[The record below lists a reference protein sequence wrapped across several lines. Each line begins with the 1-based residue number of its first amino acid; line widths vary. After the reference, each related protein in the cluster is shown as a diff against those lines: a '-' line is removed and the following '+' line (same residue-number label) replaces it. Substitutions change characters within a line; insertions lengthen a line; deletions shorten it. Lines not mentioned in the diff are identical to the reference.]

1 MKAAVLREVG
11 KPLQIEDVQI
21 NKPGPREVL
30 VRTKAA
36 GLCHSDLHFMEGSY
50 PHPLP
55 AVLGHESAGVV
66 EAVGSEVRT
75 VKPGDHV
82 ITCLSA
88 YCGHCESCLT
98 GRLSLCV
105 SPETKRDSGDEPR
118 LTQNGAPLP
127 QFLNLSSFAEYML
140 IHEHACVSIRK
151 DMPLDRAALIGCS
164 VMTGVGAAIH
174 TSGVRPG
181 ETVAV
186 IGCGGV
192 GLSAINGAAIAGAG
206 RIIAV
211 DMFGSKDNLARE
223 FGATDF
229 IDASKTDAVKEVLEM
244 TRGGVHHAFEA
255 IGLSKTAEQAFNM
268 LRRGGTA
275 NIIGMIP
282 IGQNVTLPGAAF
294 LGEKRIQGSLM
305 GSNRFPV
312 DMPRLV
318 DFYMSGKLK
327 LDEMISQR
335 IRLDQVNEGFADM
348 KKGGLAT
355 DPFPEPDQ
363 GLASWRGPSSGAVQI
378 RSSAFSGGRQTATPR
393 GPSTTGRSTRMGSRT
408 MAAASWSSVT
418 PVPVRPRASAD
429 VPRWRR
435 NARRGSPARAAS
447 DFSWASVQPALRYST
462 TLGSTPLSR
471 SRARVLREVPQA
483 GLW

>member
-11 KPLQIEDVQI
+11 KPLQIEQVQI
-21 NKPGPREVL
+21 NKPGPHEVL
-30 VRTKAA
+30 IRTKAA

-66 EAVGSEVRT
+66 EAVGVEVRT
-75 VKPGDHV
+75 VKVGDHV

-88 YCGHCESCLT
+88 FCGHCESCFT
-98 GRLSLCV
+98 GHLSLCV
-105 SPETKRDSGDEPR
+105 SPETKRGPDDEPR
-118 LTQNGAPLP
+118 LTTTAGPMMQY
-127 QFLNLSSFAEYML
+127 LNLSSFAEFML

-174 TSGVRPG
+174 TSNVRPG

-192 GLSAINGAAIAGAG
+192 GLAAINGAAIAGAG
-206 RIIAV
+206 RIIAI
-211 DMFGSKDNLARE
+211 DMVSSKGNLASE

-229 IDASKTDAVKEVLEM
+229 IDASQTDAVKEVLEM
-244 TRGGVHHAFEA
+244 TKGGVHHAFEA
-255 IGLSKTAEQAFNM
+255 IGLSKTAEQAFAM

-282 IGQNVTLPGAAF
+282 VGQTITLPGAAF
-294 LGEKRIQGSLM
+294 LGEKKLQGSLM

-318 DFYMSGKLK
+318 DMYMAGKLK
-327 LDEMISQR
+327 LDQMISQR
-335 IRLDQVNEGFADM
+335 IKLEEVNEGFADM
-348 KKGGLAT
+348 KKGELA
-355 DPFPEPDQ
+355 
-363 GLASWRGPSSGAVQI
+363 
-378 RSSAFSGGRQTATPR
+378 RSVIIF
-393 GPSTTGRSTRMGSRT
+393 
-408 MAAASWSSVT
+408 
-418 PVPVRPRASAD
+418 D
-429 VPRWRR
+429 
-435 NARRGSPARAAS
+435 
-447 DFSWASVQPALRYST
+447 
-462 TLGSTPLSR
+462 
-471 SRARVLREVPQA
+471 
-483 GLW
+483 